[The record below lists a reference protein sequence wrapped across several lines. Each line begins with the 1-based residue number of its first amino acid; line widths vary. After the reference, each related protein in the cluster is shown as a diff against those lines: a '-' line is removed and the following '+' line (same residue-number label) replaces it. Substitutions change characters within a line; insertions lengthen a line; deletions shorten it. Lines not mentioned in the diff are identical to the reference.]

1 MKNSPRVNV
10 KVAVLQKDE
19 AVQRLMR
26 VAMLAFVV
34 MGVAVIVELQ
44 VAVFLALAF

>member
-1 MKNSPRVNV
+1 MKKSPRVNV

-26 VAMLAFVV
+26 VVVIGFVV
-34 MGVAVIVELQ
+34 VGVAAIVELQ